1 LKDYYEVLGVPRNA
15 SKEEIREA
23 YRRLVLKY
31 HPDRNRSPDAEARL
45 KEINEAY
52 RVLMDD
58 KKRRVYDMYGVEGL
72 RLGTGFYRWAR
83 PRPEADGS
91 KAAGDKLGSYKV
103 KTEKGRGLV
112 NLLARIPVMAAAV
125 FTMSYLLYVFNY
137 LSGGRGFSPELFAR
151 LLSAVVGFYHPSTLS
166 PQNVASLVVLG
177 LFVSFMTSAVRYVS
191 WAGTLYIIGIGW
203 YFTGSFV
210 MGFLNAIARL
220 GGAVPKFSMPLYG
233 YGVGDL
239 FLAGLNFLLGFAG
252 GAVRLA
258 ARWAGPQ
265 LPVILAVAA
274 FLNIVAL
281 IVMRVDKRQAEIE
294 GYRVPEKAIL
304 RYAAL
309 GGVFGI
315 LAGAFLYRHKTQ
327 HRILLAKAVLASAA
341 AYTLLLG
348 FI

>member
-15 SKEEIREA
+15 SKEEIRAA

-58 KKRRVYDMYGVEGL
+58 KKRRVYDMYGVAGL
-72 RLGTGFYRWAR
+72 RLGGDFYRWTR
-83 PRPEADGS
+83 PRPEAGGS
-91 KAAGDKLGSYKV
+91 KTSGV
-103 KTEKGRGLV
+103 KTEKSKGLV
-112 NLLARIPVMAAAV
+112 SLLARMPVMAAAV

-191 WAGTLYIIGIGW
+191 WAGMLYITGIGW

-210 MGFLNAIARL
+210 AGFLNAVARL
-220 GGAVPKFSMPLYG
+220 GGAVPGFSMPLYG

-239 FLAGLNFLLGFAG
+239 FLAGLNFLLGFSG
-252 GAVRLA
+252 GVVRLA
-258 ARWAGPQ
+258 ARWVGPQ
-265 LPVILAVAA
+265 LPVILAAIA
-274 FLNIVAL
+274 FLNLVAI

-315 LAGAFLYRHKTQ
+315 LAGALLYRHKTQ
-327 HRILLAKAVLASAA
+327 HRMLLAEAVLASAA
-341 AYTLLLG
+341 SYTLLLG

>member
-58 KKRRVYDMYGVEGL
+58 KKRRVYDMYGVAGL
-72 RLGTGFYRWAR
+72 RLGGDFYRWAR
-83 PRPEADGS
+83 PRPETDGS
-91 KAAGDKLGSYKV
+91 KTSGV
-103 KTEKGRGLV
+103 KTEKGKGLV
-112 NLLARIPVMAAAV
+112 SLLARIPVMAAAV
-125 FTMSYLLYVFNY
+125 FIMSYLLYVFNY
-137 LSGGRGFSPELFAR
+137 LSDGRGFSPELFAR
-151 LLSAVVGFYHPSTLS
+151 LLSAVVGFYHPSALS

-177 LFVSFMTSAVRYVS
+177 LFVSFMTSTVRYVG
-191 WAGTLYIIGIGW
+191 WAGILYIIGIGW

-210 MGFLNAIARL
+210 AGFLNAVARL
-220 GGAVPKFSMPLYG
+220 GGAVPGFSMPLYG

-239 FLAGLNFLLGFAG
+239 FLAGLNFLLGFSG
-252 GAVRLA
+252 GVARLA

-265 LPVILAVAA
+265 LPVILATIAV
-274 FLNIVAL
+274 LNLVAL

-327 HRILLAKAVLASAA
+327 HRMLLAEAVLASAA
-341 AYTLLLG
+341 TYVLLLG

>member
-15 SKEEIREA
+15 SKEEIRAA

-58 KKRRVYDMYGVEGL
+58 KKRRVYDMYGVAGL
-72 RLGTGFYRWAR
+72 RLGGDFYRWTR
-83 PRPEADGS
+83 PRPEAGGS
-91 KAAGDKLGSYKV
+91 KTSGV
-103 KTEKGRGLV
+103 KTDKGKGLV
-112 NLLARIPVMAAAV
+112 SLLARIPVMAAAV
-125 FTMSYLLYVFNY
+125 FTMSYLLYVLNY

-151 LLSAVVGFYHPSTLS
+151 LLSAVVGFYHSSTLS

-191 WAGTLYIIGIGW
+191 WAGMLYITGIGW
-203 YFTGSFV
+203 YFTGSF
-210 MGFLNAIARL
+210 MAGFLNAVARL
-220 GGAVPKFSMPLYG
+220 GGAVPGFSMPLYG

-239 FLAGLNFLLGFAG
+239 FLAGLNFLLGFSG
-252 GAVRLA
+252 GAARLA

-265 LPVILAVAA
+265 LPIILTAIAV
-274 FLNIVAL
+274 LNLVAL

-327 HRILLAKAVLASAA
+327 HRILLAEAVLASAA
-341 AYTLLLG
+341 AYALLLG

>member
-58 KKRRVYDMYGVEGL
+58 KKRRVYDMYGVAGL
-72 RLGTGFYRWAR
+72 RLGGDFYRWTR
-83 PRPEADGS
+83 PRPETDDS
-91 KAAGDKLGSYKV
+91 KTSGV
-103 KTEKGRGLV
+103 KTEKGKGLV
-112 NLLARIPVMAAAV
+112 ILLARIPVMAAAV
-125 FTMSYLLYVFNY
+125 FTMSYLLYVFNH

-151 LLSAVVGFYHPSTLS
+151 LLSAVVGFYQPSTLS

-191 WAGTLYIIGIGW
+191 WAGMLYIIGIGW

-210 MGFLNAIARL
+210 AGFLNAVARL
-220 GGAVPKFSMPLYG
+220 GGAVPGFSMPLYG

-252 GAVRLA
+252 GAARLA
-258 ARWAGPQ
+258 ARWAGHQ
-265 LPVILAVAA
+265 LPVILATIAV
-274 FLNIVAL
+274 LNLVAL

-327 HRILLAKAVLASAA
+327 HRLLLAEAVLASAA

>member
-58 KKRRVYDMYGVEGL
+58 KKRRVYDMYGVAGL
-72 RLGTGFYRWAR
+72 RLGGDFYRWTR
-83 PRPEADGS
+83 PRPEEGGS
-91 KAAGDKLGSYKV
+91 KTSGV
-103 KTEKGRGLV
+103 KTEKGKGLV
-112 NLLARIPVMAAAV
+112 SLLARIPVMAAAV
-125 FTMSYLLYVFNY
+125 FTMSYLLYVFYY
-137 LSGGRGFSPELFAR
+137 LSGGRGFSPELIAR
-151 LLSAVVGFYHPSTLS
+151 LLSVVVGFYHPSTLS
-166 PQNVASLVVLG
+166 PQNAASIVVLG

-191 WAGTLYIIGIGW
+191 WAGMLYIIGIGW

-210 MGFLNAIARL
+210 AGFLNAVARL
-220 GGAVPKFSMPLYG
+220 GGAVPGFSMPLYG

-252 GAVRLA
+252 GVARLA

-265 LPVILAVAA
+265 LPVILAAIAV
-274 FLNIVAL
+274 LNIVAL

-327 HRILLAKAVLASAA
+327 HRILLAEAVLASAA

>member
-15 SKEEIREA
+15 SKEEIRAA

-58 KKRRVYDMYGVEGL
+58 KKRRVYDMYGVAGL
-72 RLGTGFYRWAR
+72 RLGGDFYRWTR
-83 PRPEADGS
+83 PRPEAGGS
-91 KAAGDKLGSYKV
+91 KTSGV
-103 KTEKGRGLV
+103 KTEKGKGLV
-112 NLLARIPVMAAAV
+112 SLLSRIPVMAAAV
-125 FTMSYLLYVFNY
+125 FTMSYLLYVFNH

-151 LLSAVVGFYHPSTLS
+151 LLSAVVGLYHPSTLS
-166 PQNVASLVVLG
+166 PQNVGSLVVLG

-191 WAGTLYIIGIGW
+191 WAGMLYIIGIGW

-210 MGFLNAIARL
+210 AGFLNAVARL
-220 GGAVPKFSMPLYG
+220 GGAVPGFSMPLYG

-239 FLAGLNFLLGFAG
+239 FLAGLNFLLGFSG
-252 GAVRLA
+252 GAARLA
-258 ARWAGPQ
+258 ARWAAHQ
-265 LPVILAVAA
+265 LPVILAAIAV
-274 FLNIVAL
+274 LNIVAL

-327 HRILLAKAVLASAA
+327 HRILLAEAVLASAA

>member
-15 SKEEIREA
+15 SKEEIRA
-23 YRRLVLKY
+23 TYRRLVLKY

-52 RVLMDD
+52 KVLMDD
-58 KKRRVYDMYGVEGL
+58 KKRRVYDMYGVAGL
-72 RLGTGFYRWAR
+72 RLGGDFYRWAR
-83 PRPEADGS
+83 PRPETDGS
-91 KAAGDKLGSYKV
+91 KTSGV
-103 KTEKGRGLV
+103 KTEKGKGLV
-112 NLLARIPVMAAAV
+112 SLLARIPVMAAAV

-191 WAGTLYIIGIGW
+191 WAGMLYIIGIGW

-210 MGFLNAIARL
+210 AGFLNAVARL
-220 GGAVPKFSMPLYG
+220 GGAVPGFSMPLYG

-239 FLAGLNFLLGFAG
+239 FLAGLNFLLGFSG
-252 GAVRLA
+252 GVARLA

-265 LPVILAVAA
+265 LPVILAAIA
-274 FLNIVAL
+274 FLNLVAL

-294 GYRVPEKAIL
+294 GYRVPEKAFL

-327 HRILLAKAVLASAA
+327 HRMLLAEAVLASAA

>member
-58 KKRRVYDMYGVEGL
+58 KKRRVYDMYGVAGL
-72 RLGTGFYRWAR
+72 RLGGDFYRWTR
-83 PRPEADGS
+83 PRPEAGGS
-91 KAAGDKLGSYKV
+91 KTSGV
-103 KTEKGRGLV
+103 KTEKGKGLV
-112 NLLARIPVMAAAV
+112 SLLARIPVMAAAV

-137 LSGGRGFSPELFAR
+137 LSGGRGFSPELIAR

-166 PQNVASLVVLG
+166 PQNAASIVVLG

-191 WAGTLYIIGIGW
+191 WAGMLYIIGIGW

-210 MGFLNAIARL
+210 AGFLNAVARL
-220 GGAVPKFSMPLYG
+220 GGAVPGFSMPLYG

-252 GAVRLA
+252 GVARLA

-265 LPVILAVAA
+265 LPVILAAIAV
-274 FLNIVAL
+274 LNIVAL

-327 HRILLAKAVLASAA
+327 HRILLAEAVLASAA

>member
-1 LKDYYEVLGVPRNA
+1 
-15 SKEEIREA
+15 
-23 YRRLVLKY
+23 LV
-31 HPDRNRSPDAEARL
+31 S
-45 KEINEAY
+45 
-52 RVLMDD
+52 
-58 KKRRVYDMYGVEGL
+58 
-72 RLGTGFYRWAR
+72 
-83 PRPEADGS
+83 
-91 KAAGDKLGSYKV
+91 
-103 KTEKGRGLV
+103 
-112 NLLARIPVMAAAV
+112 LLARIPVMAAAV

-166 PQNVASLVVLG
+166 PQNAASIVVLG

-191 WAGTLYIIGIGW
+191 WAGMLYIIGIGW

-210 MGFLNAIARL
+210 AGFLNAVARL
-220 GGAVPKFSMPLYG
+220 GGAVPGFSMPLYG

-252 GAVRLA
+252 GVARLA

-265 LPVILAVAA
+265 LPVILAAIAV
-274 FLNIVAL
+274 LNIVAL

-327 HRILLAKAVLASAA
+327 HRILLAEAVLASAA

-348 FI
+348 FIWWPTSASDTLTIAFISARMWC

>member
-58 KKRRVYDMYGVEGL
+58 KKRRVYDMYGVAGL
-72 RLGTGFYRWAR
+72 RLGGDFYRWTR
-83 PRPEADGS
+83 PRSEAGGS
-91 KAAGDKLGSYKV
+91 KTSGV
-103 KTEKGRGLV
+103 KTDKGKGLV
-112 NLLARIPVMAAAV
+112 SLLARIPVMAAAV

-151 LLSAVVGFYHPSTLS
+151 MLSAVVSFYHPSALS
-166 PQNVASLVVLG
+166 PQNVASLVILG

-191 WAGTLYIIGIGW
+191 WAGMLYIIGIGW

-210 MGFLNAIARL
+210 AGFLNAVARL
-220 GGAVPKFSMPLYG
+220 GGAVPGFSMPLYG

-239 FLAGLNFLLGFAG
+239 FLAGLNFLLGFSG
-252 GAVRLA
+252 GVVRLA

-265 LPVILAVAA
+265 LPVILAAIA
-274 FLNIVAL
+274 FLNLVAL

-327 HRILLAKAVLASAA
+327 HRMLLAEAVLASAA

>member
-15 SKEEIREA
+15 SKEEIRAA

-58 KKRRVYDMYGVEGL
+58 KKRRVYDMYGVAGL
-72 RLGTGFYRWAR
+72 RLGGDFYRWTR
-83 PRPEADGS
+83 PRPEAGGS
-91 KAAGDKLGSYKV
+91 KTSGV
-103 KTEKGRGLV
+103 KTEKSKGLV
-112 NLLARIPVMAAAV
+112 SLLARMPVMAAAV

-191 WAGTLYIIGIGW
+191 WAGMLYITGIGW

-210 MGFLNAIARL
+210 AGFLNAVARL
-220 GGAVPKFSMPLYG
+220 GGAVPGFSMPLYG

-239 FLAGLNFLLGFAG
+239 FLAGLNFLLGFSG
-252 GAVRLA
+252 GVVRLA
-258 ARWAGPQ
+258 ARWVGPQ
-265 LPVILAVAA
+265 LPVILAAIA
-274 FLNIVAL
+274 FLNLVAI

-327 HRILLAKAVLASAA
+327 HRMLLAEAVLASAA
-341 AYTLLLG
+341 SYTLLLG

>member
-15 SKEEIREA
+15 SKEEIRAA

-58 KKRRVYDMYGVEGL
+58 KKRRVYDMYGVAGL
-72 RLGTGFYRWAR
+72 RLGGDFYRWTR
-83 PRPEADGS
+83 PRSEAGGS
-91 KAAGDKLGSYKV
+91 KTSGV
-103 KTEKGRGLV
+103 KTDKGKGLV
-112 NLLARIPVMAAAV
+112 SLLARIPVMAAAV

-151 LLSAVVGFYHPSTLS
+151 MLSAVVSFYHPSALS
-166 PQNVASLVVLG
+166 PQNVASLVILG

-191 WAGTLYIIGIGW
+191 WAGMLYIIGIGW

-210 MGFLNAIARL
+210 AGFLNAVARL
-220 GGAVPKFSMPLYG
+220 GGAVPGFSMPLYG

-239 FLAGLNFLLGFAG
+239 FLAGLNFLLGFSG
-252 GAVRLA
+252 GVVRLA

-265 LPVILAVAA
+265 LPVILATIA
-274 FLNIVAL
+274 FLNLVAL

-327 HRILLAKAVLASAA
+327 HRMLLAEAVLASAA

>member
-52 RVLMDD
+52 KVLMDD

-72 RLGTGFYRWAR
+72 RLGGDFYRWTR
-83 PRPEADGS
+83 PRPEAGGS
-91 KAAGDKLGSYKV
+91 KTSGV
-103 KTEKGRGLV
+103 KTEKGKGLV
-112 NLLARIPVMAAAV
+112 SLLARIPVMAAAV
-125 FTMSYLLYVFNY
+125 FTMSYLLYVFNH

-151 LLSAVVGFYHPSTLS
+151 LLSAVVGFYHPSMLS

-177 LFVSFMTSAVRYVS
+177 LFVSFMTSAVRCVG

-210 MGFLNAIARL
+210 AGFLNAVARL
-220 GGAVPKFSMPLYG
+220 GGAVPGFSMPLYG

-239 FLAGLNFLLGFAG
+239 FLAGLNFLLGFSG
-252 GAVRLA
+252 GVARLA

-265 LPVILAVAA
+265 LPVILAAIAV
-274 FLNIVAL
+274 LNLVAL

-309 GGVFGI
+309 GVVFGI
-315 LAGAFLYRHKTQ
+315 LAGSFLYRHKTQ
-327 HRILLAKAVLASAA
+327 HRMLLAEAVIASAS

>member
-1 LKDYYEVLGVPRNA
+1 
-15 SKEEIREA
+15 
-23 YRRLVLKY
+23 
-31 HPDRNRSPDAEARL
+31 
-45 KEINEAY
+45 
-52 RVLMDD
+52 
-58 KKRRVYDMYGVEGL
+58 
-72 RLGTGFYRWAR
+72 
-83 PRPEADGS
+83 
-91 KAAGDKLGSYKV
+91 V
-103 KTEKGRGLV
+103 KGKGLV
-112 NLLARIPVMAAAV
+112 SLLARIPVMAAAV

-151 LLSAVVGFYHPSTLS
+151 MLSAVVSFYHPSTLS

-191 WAGTLYIIGIGW
+191 WAGMLYITGIGW

-210 MGFLNAIARL
+210 AGFLNAVARL
-220 GGAVPKFSMPLYG
+220 GGAVPGFSIPLYG

-239 FLAGLNFLLGFAG
+239 FLAGLNFLLGFSG
-252 GAVRLA
+252 GAARLA
-258 ARWAGPQ
+258 ARWAGHQ
-265 LPVILAVAA
+265 LPVILATIAV
-274 FLNIVAL
+274 LNLVAL

-327 HRILLAKAVLASAA
+327 HRMLLAEAVLASAA

>member
-58 KKRRVYDMYGVEGL
+58 KKRRVYDMYGVAGL
-72 RLGTGFYRWAR
+72 RLGGDFYRWAR
-83 PRPEADGS
+83 PRPETDGS
-91 KAAGDKLGSYKV
+91 KTSGV
-103 KTEKGRGLV
+103 KTEKGKGLV
-112 NLLARIPVMAAAV
+112 SLLARIPVMAAAV

-166 PQNVASLVVLG
+166 PQNAASLVVLG

-191 WAGTLYIIGIGW
+191 WAGILYITGIGW

-210 MGFLNAIARL
+210 AGFLNAVARL
-220 GGAVPKFSMPLYG
+220 GGAVPGFSMPLYG

-239 FLAGLNFLLGFAG
+239 FLAGLNFLLGFSG
-252 GAVRLA
+252 GAARLA
-258 ARWAGPQ
+258 ARWAGHQ
-265 LPVILAVAA
+265 LPVILATTAA
-274 FLNIVAL
+274 LNLVAL

-327 HRILLAKAVLASAA
+327 HRMLLAEAVLASAA
-341 AYTLLLG
+341 AYALLLG

>member
-1 LKDYYEVLGVPRNA
+1 MKDYYEVLGVPRNA

-72 RLGTGFYRWAR
+72 RLGAGFYRWAR
-83 PRPEADGS
+83 PRPETYGS
-91 KAAGDKLGSYKV
+91 KTSGV
-103 KTEKGRGLV
+103 KTEKGKGLV
-112 NLLARIPVMAAAV
+112 SLLARIPVMVAAV
-125 FTMSYLLYVFNY
+125 FTMSYLLYVFNH

-177 LFVSFMTSAVRYVS
+177 LFVSFMTSAVRYVG
-191 WAGTLYIIGIGW
+191 WAGMLYVTGIGW

-210 MGFLNAIARL
+210 AGFLNAVARL
-220 GGAVPKFSMPLYG
+220 GGAVPGFSMPLYG

-239 FLAGLNFLLGFAG
+239 FLAGLNFLLGFSG
-252 GAVRLA
+252 GVARLA
-258 ARWAGPQ
+258 ARWAGHQ
-265 LPVILAVAA
+265 LPVILAAIAV
-274 FLNIVAL
+274 LNLVAL

-327 HRILLAKAVLASAA
+327 HRILLAEAVLASAA

>member
-15 SKEEIREA
+15 SKEEIRAA

-58 KKRRVYDMYGVEGL
+58 KKRRVYDMYGVAGL
-72 RLGTGFYRWAR
+72 RLGGDFYRWTR
-83 PRPEADGS
+83 PRPEEGGS
-91 KAAGDKLGSYKV
+91 KTSGV
-103 KTEKGRGLV
+103 KTEKGKGLV
-112 NLLARIPVMAAAV
+112 SLLARIPVMAAAV

-166 PQNVASLVVLG
+166 PQNAASIVVLG

-191 WAGTLYIIGIGW
+191 WAGMLYIIGIGW

-210 MGFLNAIARL
+210 AGFLNAVARL
-220 GGAVPKFSMPLYG
+220 GGAVPGFSMPLYG

-252 GAVRLA
+252 GVARLA

-265 LPVILAVAA
+265 LPVILAAIAV
-274 FLNIVAL
+274 LNIVAL

-327 HRILLAKAVLASAA
+327 HRILLAEAVLASAA